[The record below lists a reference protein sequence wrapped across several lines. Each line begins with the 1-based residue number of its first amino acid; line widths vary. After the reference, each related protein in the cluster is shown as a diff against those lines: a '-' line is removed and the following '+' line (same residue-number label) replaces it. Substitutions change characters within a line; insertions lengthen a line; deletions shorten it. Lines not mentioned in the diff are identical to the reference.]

1 MFTTTTKICVISN
14 ILLLFKIKLHSWKI
28 CHLRAICEIKQQ
40 KKVREW
46 NAFINALFNISHLN
60 DSARKIGCFYFVLIR
75 MFFNICAPNNSGT
88 DELFLLLAWQ
98 NGQRR
103 AFLCGWSLVPVQL
116 GLRLFYISYNDDV
129 ARLQSELEKQPHKYH
144 LPNNVL
150 CQKNIW
156 YCRYYLTKLL
166 LKPCMQMQ
174 YNVFMVSNRFLN
186 VKHRTCSI

>member
-1 MFTTTTKICVISN
+1 MKN
-14 ILLLFKIKLHSWKI
+14 LP
-28 CHLRAICEIKQQ
+28 
-40 KKVREW
+40 
-46 NAFINALFNISHLN
+46 
-60 DSARKIGCFYFVLIR
+60 SARNMRNQTKKKFSKRMKRVYKRIVQHITFEWFGTKIR
-75 MFFNICAPNNSGT
+75 MFLFYFNSDVFNICAPNNSGT
-88 DELFLLLAWQ
+88 DVFVGTTSRTEACIFMRL
-98 NGQRR
+98 R
-103 AFLCGWSLVPVQL
+103 SLVPVQL

-186 VKHRTCSI
+186 VNHRTCSI

>member
-1 MFTTTTKICVISN
+1 MKN
-14 ILLLFKIKLHSWKI
+14 LP
-28 CHLRAICEIKQQ
+28 
-40 KKVREW
+40 
-46 NAFINALFNISHLN
+46 
-60 DSARKIGCFYFVLIR
+60 SARNMRNQTKKKFSKRMKRVYKRIVQHITFEWFGTKIR
-75 MFFNICAPNNSGT
+75 MFLFYFSSDVFNICASNNSGT
-88 DELFLLLAWQ
+88 DELFLLAWQ
-98 NGQRR
+98 AGLGR

-166 LKPCMQMQ
+166 LKPCMQMK

-186 VKHRTCSI
+186 VNHRTCSI

>member
-1 MFTTTTKICVISN
+1 MKRVYKRIVQHITFEWFGTK
-14 ILLLFKIKLHSWKI
+14 
-28 CHLRAICEIKQQ
+28 
-40 KKVREW
+40 
-46 NAFINALFNISHLN
+46 
-60 DSARKIGCFYFVLIR
+60 IR
-75 MFFNICAPNNSGT
+75 MFLFYFNSDVFNICASNNSGT
-88 DELFLLLAWQ
+88 DELFLLAWQ
-98 NGQRR
+98 AGLGR

-166 LKPCMQMQ
+166 LNPCMQMQ

-186 VKHRTCSI
+186 VNHRTCSI